1 MRAAQVDIIIL
12 AMMGFLVY
20 HKEQV
25 QLAEYKV
32 DSEGFV
38 RAANRLMSWDSA
50 VVLEDLRSWIPTAE
64 ADTVGGGPHGG
75 GQPLRWCQDAS
86 QRRRRGRACPDGRGG
101 ACRSRRAQP

>member
-1 MRAAQVDIIIL
+1 
-12 AMMGFLVY
+12 MMGFLVY

-64 ADTVGGGPHGG
+64 ADTVGGTT
-75 GQPLRWCQDAS
+75 RWRTTFAIV
-86 QRRRRGRACPDGRGG
+86 
-101 ACRSRRAQP
+101 SRRFSAAAPWTCLP